1 MFPLGSGHHD
11 SAADLY
17 RWATDLFPIARSIT
31 GEGTR
36 QTLNYVKNLLPD
48 LKIHEIKSG
57 KTVLDW
63 TIPKEWNIKT
73 AYIKDQSGN
82 KVVDFAEN
90 NLHVVGYSKP
100 VDIVLSRDELEQH
113 LYSLPL
119 KPNWVPYVT
128 SYYKESWGFCL
139 SEEQRCNLGNGPF
152 HVYIDATIQSGSMS
166 YADLVI
172 KGSSKKEILF
182 TTYVCHPSMANNEL
196 SGPIVAIALARWIA
210 SQPNRK
216 YTYRFVFA
224 PETIGAITYI
234 AQKRRRLKRRTYAAW
249 VLTCMGDDRTYS
261 YLPPR
266 IQGSPVDII
275 SRKVLKDLK
284 LSFEEYSFLD
294 RGSDE
299 RQYSWPGVDLPIAS
313 IMRSKY
319 HTYPEYHT
327 SADDLDFISES
338 GLDGS
343 LTVMKNC
350 ISYLENNLTPKS
362 TTYGEPNLG
371 KRDLYPLIN
380 KVNQRAATPDLLNFL
395 IYSDGHSNL
404 WEISESIGLTFDE
417 TLLLYKSAE
426 LHGLAKRNKRGK

>member
-1 MFPLGSGHHD
+1 MENSNRD
-11 SAADLY
+11 SAKDLY
-17 RWATDLFPIARSIT
+17 GWAKDLFPIARSIT

-36 QTLNYVKNLLPD
+36 QTLNYINNLLPD
-48 LKIHEIKSG
+48 LKIHKIKSG

-63 TIPKEWNIKT
+63 TIPKEWNIKS
-73 AYIKDQSGN
+73 AYIKDQSGK
-82 KVVDFAEN
+82 KVVNFEDS

-100 VDIVLSRDELEQH
+100 IDAVLSRDELEMH

-119 KPNWVPYVT
+119 KPTWVPYVT
-128 SYYKESWGFCL
+128 SYYKESWGFCV
-139 SEEQRCNLGNGPF
+139 SEEQRRNLGNGPF
-152 HVYIDATIQSGSMS
+152 HVHIDATLQSGSMI

-172 KGSSKKEILF
+172 KGASKKEILF

-196 SGPIVAIALARWIA
+196 SGPVVAVALARWIA
-210 SQPNRK
+210 LQPNRR

-234 AQKRRRLKRRTYAAW
+234 ARNRRRLKHRTYAAW
-249 VLTCMGDDRTYS
+249 VLTCMGDDQTYS

-266 IQGSPVDII
+266 IAGSPVDII

-327 SADDLDFISES
+327 SADDLNFISES

-343 LTVMKNC
+343 FTIMKKC
-350 ISYLENNLTPKS
+350 VSYLENNLTTRS

-371 KRDLYPLIN
+371 KRNLYPLIN
-380 KVNQRAATPDLLNFL
+380 KVNQSAATPDLLNFL
-395 IYSDGHSNL
+395 IYSDGHSSL
-404 WEISESIGLTFDE
+404 LQISESIGLTFEE

-426 LHGLAKRNKRGK
+426 LHGLVKRIRRGE